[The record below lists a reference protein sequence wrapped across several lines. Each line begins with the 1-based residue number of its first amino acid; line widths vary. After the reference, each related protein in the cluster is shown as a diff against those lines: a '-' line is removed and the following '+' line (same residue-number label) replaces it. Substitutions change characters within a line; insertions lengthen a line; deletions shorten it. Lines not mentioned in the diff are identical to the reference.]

1 MPHSGFIW
9 THEQHS
15 PPQHCRG
22 LLLARENSRARLGD
36 GHSWPHPP
44 CKQGMSLNLCQRGTA
59 VRHSEANPCLQG
71 AYILERKAR
80 FLF

>member
-15 PPQHCRG
+15 PPRHCRG
-22 LLLARENSRARLGD
+22 LLLAQEN
-36 GHSWPHPP
+36 SWPHPP